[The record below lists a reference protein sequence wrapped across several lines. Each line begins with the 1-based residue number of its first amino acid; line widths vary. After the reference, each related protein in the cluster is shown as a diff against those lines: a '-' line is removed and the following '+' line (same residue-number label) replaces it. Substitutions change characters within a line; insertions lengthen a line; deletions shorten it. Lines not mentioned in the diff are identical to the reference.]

1 MAGAVDLAVGAG
13 EPLGEVASEDFVG
26 FRLGKGFLEFD
37 VVGAEDHFELE
48 ADFWEVE
55 FDGFEHVHDAG
66 GVVAVPGA
74 VVIVVAAGDEV
85 GDGVFGGV
93 GVDFGGAD
101 GGVEGV
107 GLGGDGKDDGELD
120 AGFGEDVFKVVVL
133 VEVAEELAEA
143 GFDFEDGD
151 VGVVEVAEEASA

>member
-1 MAGAVDLAVGAG
+1 M
-13 EPLGEVASEDFVG
+13 
-26 FRLGKGFLEFD
+26 
-37 VVGAEDHFELE
+37 VGAEVHFELE

-66 GVVAVPGA
+66 GVAAVPGA

-101 GGVEGV
+101 DGVEGV
-107 GLGGDGKDDGELD
+107 GLGGHWQDDGELD
-120 AGFGEDVFKVVVL
+120 AGFGEDVFEVVVL